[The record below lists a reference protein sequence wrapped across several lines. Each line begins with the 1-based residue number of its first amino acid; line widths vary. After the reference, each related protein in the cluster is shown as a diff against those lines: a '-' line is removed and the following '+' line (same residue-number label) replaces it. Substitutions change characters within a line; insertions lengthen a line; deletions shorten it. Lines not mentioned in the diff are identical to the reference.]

1 MTIQTILYLV
11 PTIQV
16 GIVVAAIAFVGYQL
30 ISSAVSRLIGNKRA

>member
-30 ISSAVSRLIGNKRA
+30 ISCAVSRLLGKNCA